1 MISNPYLDGQVLV
14 VDKPLEW
21 TSFDVVNKIRYAIR
35 DKYQIKKKIKVGHA
49 GTLDPLAT
57 GVVVICT
64 GKKTKTINDFLIED
78 KEYTGKIQLGS
89 TTPSFD
95 LETAVDATY
104 PIPKL
109 NSEILNDLTNIFSGE
124 INQVPP
130 VYSAKRI
137 NGKRA
142 YDYARSNEKII
153 LPPNKIEIKE
163 LKLNIETEKI
173 LSFYC
178 KCSKGTY
185 VRSLA
190 RDIGLALKSGAFLVE
205 LRRIKSGNFT
215 IDEAKSVYEWIDII
229 KSS

>member
-1 MISNPYLDGQVLV
+1 MNNPYQDGKILV
-14 VDKPLEW
+14 VDKPLKW
-21 TSFDVVNKIRYAIR
+21 TSFDVVNKIRYAIK
-35 DKYQIKKKIKVGHA
+35 DKFQIKKIKVGHA

-64 GKKTKTINDFLIED
+64 GKKTKTINDFLNQD

-95 LETAVDATY
+95 LETPVDNYY
-104 PIPKL
+104 PVP
-109 NSEILNDLTNIFSGE
+109 NIDQKKINFLYKKFSGE
-124 INQVPP
+124 IHQVPP

-142 YDYARSNEKII
+142 YDFARANEKIS
-153 LPPNKIEIKE
+153 LSANKVVIKE
-163 LKLNIETEKI
+163 LKLHLVSKNV

-185 VRSLA
+185 IRSLA
-190 RDIGLALKSGAFLVE
+190 RDIGLALKSGAFLIE
-205 LRRIKSGNFT
+205 LRRIKSGNFS
-215 IDEAKSVYEWIDII
+215 IEDAKSIDDWVDII

>member
-1 MISNPYLDGQVLV
+1 MNNPYQNGKILV
-14 VDKPLEW
+14 VDKPLKW
-21 TSFDVVNKIRYAIR
+21 TSFDIVNKIRYAIK
-35 DKYQIKKKIKVGHA
+35 DKFQIKKIKVGHA

-64 GKKTKTINDFLIED
+64 GQKTKIINDFLNQD

-95 LETAVDATY
+95 LETPVDNYY
-104 PIPKL
+104 PVP
-109 NSEILNDLTNIFSGE
+109 NMDQNNINFLIKKFSGE
-124 INQVPP
+124 IDQVPP
-130 VYSAKRI
+130 IYSAKRI

-142 YDYARSNEKII
+142 YDFARANEKIS
-153 LPPNKIEIKE
+153 LSANKVVIKD
-163 LKLNIETEKI
+163 LNLQLESNNV

-185 VRSLA
+185 IRSLA
-190 RDIGLALKSGAFLVE
+190 RDIGLALKSGAFLIE
-205 LRRIKSGNFT
+205 LRRIKSGNFS
-215 IDEAKSVYEWIDII
+215 IEDAKSIDDWVDII

>member
-35 DKYQIKKKIKVGHA
+35 DKYQIKKIKVGHA

-104 PIPKL
+104 PIPEL
-109 NSEILNDLTNIFSGE
+109 NPVIINDLTNIFSGE

-130 VYSAKRI
+130 LYSAKRI

-142 YDYARSNEKII
+142 YDYARSNEKLI

-215 IDEAKSVYEWIDII
+215 IDEAKSVHEWIDII

>member
-35 DKYQIKKKIKVGHA
+35 DKYQIKKIKVGHA